1 MPLVRGFFTK
11 GMNGETW
18 GSFAE
23 SCPRFGVNVFV
34 NNPWGFKGS
43 AVRPR
48 STPAY
53 TMRQR
58 AADTPAKEPRKSEG
72 SEQEPESNKQ
82 ESPT

>member
-1 MPLVRGFFTK
+1 MRAPSRSPNKKRWYTALPEEAR
-11 GMNGETW
+11 
-18 GSFAE
+18 
-23 SCPRFGVNVFV
+23 PRSGRTV
-34 NNPWGFKGS
+34 GFKGS

-58 AADTPAKEPRKSEG
+58 AARTTAKEPRKSEA
-72 SEQEPESNKQ
+72 SEQEAESNKQ